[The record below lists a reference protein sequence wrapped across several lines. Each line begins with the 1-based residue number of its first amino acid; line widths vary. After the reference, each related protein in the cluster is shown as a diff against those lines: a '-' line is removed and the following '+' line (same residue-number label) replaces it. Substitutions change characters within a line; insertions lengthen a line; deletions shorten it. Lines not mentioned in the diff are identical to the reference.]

1 MKTRTDDHFYRQ
13 DGADLPGKK
22 RNRSLA
28 DRLFDY
34 AQASG
39 TEIFEVHHANPHAT
53 IDSEAVPLI
62 TRACDRFAS
71 LMSGKVKIVAGSED
85 CMTVVGA

>member
-1 MKTRTDDHFYRQ
+1 LKTRTDDHFYRQ
-13 DGADLPGKK
+13 DGTNPQGKK

-39 TEIFEVHHANPHAT
+39 AEIYEVRHANPHAP
-53 IDSEAVPLI
+53 IDGEAVPLNI
-62 TRACDRFAS
+62 RACDRFAS
-71 LMSGKVKIVAGSED
+71 LASGKVKIVAGSEAL
-85 CMTVVGA
+85 MTVVGA